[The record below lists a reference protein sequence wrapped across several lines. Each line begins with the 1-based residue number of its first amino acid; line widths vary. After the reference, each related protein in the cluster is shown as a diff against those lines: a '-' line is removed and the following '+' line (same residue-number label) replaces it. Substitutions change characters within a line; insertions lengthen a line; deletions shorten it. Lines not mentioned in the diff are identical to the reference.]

1 MRIVFSSWSL
11 KMTSIIDQ
19 LSDGDYVMVPVGS
32 RRTCNPPPTDTDD
45 DYLVLC
51 GDRNQ
56 TARSLRE
63 LGFEPPEDIEEYVAL
78 HDCNFISLR
87 FGELNFI
94 VTDDM
99 LWFDK
104 FLTASYFAKKYNVTN
119 KEDRIELFSTVMRLD
134 SKSVDYAPNWF
145 KLAQKKLLT
154 KTKNW
159 EMSEFGLIH
168 YRKLPF

>member
-51 GDRNQ
+51 EDMNQ
-56 TARSLRE
+56 TARSLKE
-63 LGFEPPEDIEEYVAL
+63 LGFEPPENIEEYIAL
-78 HDCNFISLR
+78 HNCNFISLR

-94 VTDDM
+94 VTDDVQ
-99 LWFDK
+99 WFDK

-119 KEDRIELFSTVMRLD
+119 KVERIELFDSVMRGN
-134 SKSVDYAPNWF
+134 SKSVDYAPDWF
-145 KLAQKKLLT
+145 ELTKKKFLQKTKKL
-154 KTKNW
+154 
-159 EMSEFGLIH
+159 EMTEVGPSQHAF
-168 YRKLPF
+168 

>member
-1 MRIVFSSWSL
+1 
-11 KMTSIIDQ
+11 MTSIIDQ

-154 KTKNW
+154 KTKNC

>member
-45 DYLVLC
+45 DYLILC
-51 GDRNQ
+51 EDRNQ
-56 TARSLRE
+56 TVKSLKE

-78 HDCNFISLR
+78 HDCNFTSLR

-94 VTDDM
+94 VTEDM

-119 KEDRIELFSTVMRLD
+119 PFEWMDMISLQGKTNFFERRVGDYQKAGVKLVDDKEAS
-134 SKSVDYAPNWF
+134 
-145 KLAQKKLLT
+145 KKL
-154 KTKNW
+154 N
-159 EMSEFGLIH
+159 FDDDD
-168 YRKLPF
+168 F